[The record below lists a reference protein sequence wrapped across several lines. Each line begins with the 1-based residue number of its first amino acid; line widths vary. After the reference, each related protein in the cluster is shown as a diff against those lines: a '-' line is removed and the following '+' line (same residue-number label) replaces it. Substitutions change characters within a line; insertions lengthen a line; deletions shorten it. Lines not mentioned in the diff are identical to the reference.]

1 VTKQDTSENR
11 ANTIYLAIGSNLGNR
26 VHNIE
31 KAKFLLTENNISLI
45 SVSNYY
51 ETPSWPN
58 SNNPKFIN
66 IVLKA
71 KSLLNPI
78 ELLNLCKSIEISL
91 GRKITPKNS
100 PRECDIDIVDFNG
113 LILKG
118 KINLPHKMMHK
129 RNFVLFP
136 LFEIEKG
143 WFHPIK
149 KVYIETLIFSL
160 SNNDIS
166 SIKQIWINVIIKNA

>member
-1 VTKQDTSENR
+1 VIKQDISENR
-11 ANTIYLAIGSNLGNR
+11 ASIVYLAIGSNLGNK

-31 KAKFLLTENNISLI
+31 KAKFLLIESNISLI

-58 SNNPKFIN
+58 PKNPKFIN

-71 KSLLNPI
+71 KTYHNPI
-78 ELLNLCKSIEISL
+78 QLLNLCKSIEVSL
-91 GRKITPKNS
+91 GRKKTPKNS

-166 SIKQIWINVIIKNA
+166 SIKQI

>member
-1 VTKQDTSENR
+1 MIKQDISENR
-11 ANTIYLAIGSNLGNR
+11 ASIVYLAIGSNLGNK

-31 KAKFLLTENNISLI
+31 KAKFLLIESNISLI

-58 SNNPKFIN
+58 PKNPKFIN

-71 KSLLNPI
+71 KTYHNPI
-78 ELLNLCKSIEISL
+78 QLLNLCKSIEVSL
-91 GRKITPKNS
+91 GRKKTPKNS

-166 SIKQIWINVIIKNA
+166 SIKQI